1 MILAFDRL
9 SCALRAAVRPS
20 PSWRAAFAAAMAGR
34 AFRALD
40 RGDVAGAETRSLYAL
55 EMEPTQGDAIVSLA
69 AVLERR
75 GDAARSGELF
85 DRGAASGDLGAR
97 ARAALADRAFA
108 RGDLAAAEQLSAR
121 ALRVD
126 GGQALAHLVR
136 GRVLASRGDFAAA
149 VDALGRGA
157 RGTNDAMAWTQLGVV
172 QRQLGRPADA
182 RASFE
187 RAIASNPGL
196 TEAHISL
203 GELLASAGMVDP
215 ARDAFTAALRG
226 DPQSVRARTR
236 LAGVAMQR
244 GAADEA
250 DRLLREARDIA
261 PGDVE
266 ALVLL
271 GDLQRSVGRLDEA
284 LDSYR
289 RALAIDPIDIRA
301 HVGAA
306 HAHFERGDLAAAREE
321 YEWRLRTPSLE
332 RLLSSRTPVWRGEPL
347 AGQSIFVQFE
357 PGVEDYSREI
367 GLLPALVAMK
377 ARVTVE
383 AVPPL
388 EAPLARVSGI
398 TVVPAGSAEARR
410 SRDASDWRVPILS
423 LPHRLG
429 AAGGAATA

>member
-9 SCALRAAVRPS
+9 RCALRAAARPS
-20 PSWRAAFAAAMAGR
+20 PTWRAAFAAAMAGR
-34 AFRALD
+34 AFHALD
-40 RGDVAGAETRSLYAL
+40 RGDVAAAEARSLYAL
-55 EMEPTQGDAIVSLA
+55 EIEPTQGDAIASLA
-69 AVLERR
+69 AALDHRGNAER
-75 GDAARSGELF
+75 ATELF
-85 DRGAASGDLGAR
+85 DRAAASGTLGAR
-97 ARAALADRAFA
+97 ALAGLADRAFA

-121 ALRVD
+121 ALQVD
-126 GGQALAHLVR
+126 GGQALAHLTR
-136 GRVLASRGDFAAA
+136 GRVLASRGDFGAA
-149 VDALGRGA
+149 VDALARGA
-157 RGTNDAMAWTQLGVV
+157 RGTNDAMAWTQLGVM

-187 RAIASNPGL
+187 RAIARSPGL

-203 GELLASAGMVDP
+203 GELFASAGMVAP
-215 ARDAFTAALRG
+215 ARAAFTEALRR
-226 DPQSVRARTR
+226 DPRSVRARTR
-236 LAGVAMQR
+236 LAAVAMES

-250 DRLLREARDIA
+250 ERLLREARDIA
-261 PGDVE
+261 PGDVD

-271 GDLQRSVGRLDEA
+271 GDLQRATGRIDAA

-289 RALAIDPIDIRA
+289 RALAIDPIDVRA

-306 HAHFERGDLAAAREE
+306 HAHFDRGDLAAGREE

-347 AGQSIFVQFE
+347 EGQSIFVQFE

-383 AVPPL
+383 AVPAL
-388 EAPLARVSGI
+388 EPQLARVAGI
-398 TVVPAGSAEARR
+398 TVVSAGSAEAQRW
-410 SRDASDWRVPILS
+410 RDASDWRVPILS

-429 AAGGAATA
+429 AAGIAATA